1 MKGRHAASGWSPFW
15 RDILL
20 RSVLAL
26 LLIAM
31 AVFIW
36 WLFSEDEIFTSA
48 VTTTSAEVTTSS
60 TSEAPTT
67 TEPAPPTSTTLSEAP
82 PTTTTTVPPTTVPP
96 TTTTVPP
103 PLQPSELVVRVF
115 NANGVAGIAGRT
127 TAALEEAGYGVA
139 NPDNHPQYLDISRV
153 WYREGLL
160 REAQI
165 LQEAWVADALVELVP
180 LEQEGID
187 IMVIVGRSF
196 EE

>member
-1 MKGRHAASGWSPFW
+1 MKGRHAAPGWSPFW

-36 WLFSEDEIFTSA
+36 WLFSEDEIFTGA

-60 TSEAPTT
+60 TTEAPTT
-67 TEPAPPTSTTLSEAP
+67 TEPAPPTSTTVSQAP
-82 PTTTTTVPPTTVPP
+82 TTTTTTVPPTTTSS
-96 TTTTVPP
+96 TTTIPP

-139 NPDNHPQYLDISRV
+139 NPDNHPQFLDISRV

-165 LQEAWVADALVELVP
+165 LQESWVADALVELVP